1 MFNFLLTYNILL
13 IVVIGGMGSTS
24 GSVISAVVVTVLMEA
39 LRFLDQGFL
48 GLPELPGLRMVVF
61 AILLLAVVLFY
72 PRGIMGNEELTWAR
86 LKRLSI
92 KPLAV
97 LKEVKK

>member
-1 MFNFLLTYNILL
+1 
-13 IVVIGGMGSTS
+13 
-24 GSVISAVVVTVLMEA
+24 
-39 LRFLDQGFL
+39 
-48 GLPELPGLRMVVF
+48 MVVF